1 MRIILDTN
9 IIVSGLISEHGA
21 PAQLLNSWTDKA
33 FTLVTSATQIAEF
46 QSVTHRPSVRPLI
59 TPAHAGRF
67 INDLHRFATV
77 LARLPT
83 VDRSRDPNDN
93 YLLAMAEAGAVD
105 YLVTGDR
112 RDVLALKRHGNT
124 TIITAKEIL
133 PFLGFPTPPASTAR
147 AQSRQRSSPRSRRES
162 KK

>member
-33 FTLVTSATQIAEF
+33 FSLVTSTTQITEL

-59 TPAHAGRF
+59 TPAHAGRVV
-67 INDLHRFATV
+67 NDLHRFATV
-77 LARLPT
+77 LDRLLV

-93 YLLAMAEAGAVD
+93 FLFAMAEAGAAD
-105 YLVTGDR
+105 YLVTGDK

-124 TIITAKEIL
+124 TIIMAKEML
-133 PFLGFPTPPASTAR
+133 PLLGFPIAGTT
-147 AQSRQRSSPRSRRES
+147 
-162 KK
+162 

>member
-21 PAQLLNSWTDKA
+21 PAQLLNAWTDKV
-33 FTLVTSATQIAEF
+33 FHLVTSATQLTEI

-77 LARLPT
+77 LDRLPL
-83 VDRSRDPNDN
+83 VERSRDPNDN
-93 YLLAMAEAGAVD
+93 YLLAMAEAGGAE
-105 YLVTGDR
+105 YLVTGDK
-112 RDVLALKRHGNT
+112 RDVLSLERHGNT
-124 TIITAKEIL
+124 RILTAKAMVAL
-133 PFLGFPTPPASTAR
+133 LGI
-147 AQSRQRSSPRSRRES
+147 PR
-162 KK
+162 

>member
-21 PAQLLNSWTDKA
+21 PAQLLNAWTDKA
-33 FTLVTSATQIAEF
+33 FILVTSATQITEI
-46 QSVTHRPSVRPLI
+46 QSVTHRPTVRPLI

-77 LARLPT
+77 LDRLPV

-105 YLVTGDR
+105 YLVTGDK

-124 TIITAKEIL
+124 TILTAKEML
-133 PFLGFPTPPASTAR
+133 PLLGLGTT
-147 AQSRQRSSPRSRRES
+147 
-162 KK
+162 